1 MGKRGWRMGRRRSG
15 RRMVKRGWRID
26 RRREGKKRLEDC

>member
-1 MGKRGWRMGRRRSG
+1 MDRRRGG

-26 RRREGKKRLEDC
+26 RRRGERREGKKRLEDC